1 MFWRKKEF
9 PPKTLH
15 LRIRRMNQSSS
26 GLNPQKVLPSPP
38 KSHGSVTS
46 MGLFGSRS
54 YWPLPIIIRSLR
66 RNLRLQNCFPRFCD
80 LQQQQVLASVFFLL
94 LLIMFRM
101 LRVVAVSICATRLN
115 ITRLQFLVF
124 VPYFP
129 FFFLP
134 QKYQY
139 SPNGNGI
146 FGRFVKDFLLFPPP
160 KRNFFYFC
168 PCHSGRNRNGQR
180 KRILRFIPQ
189 Q

>member
-1 MFWRKKEF
+1 MAKKKVF
-9 PPKTLH
+9 PKKTLH

-54 YWPLPIIIRSLR
+54 YWPLPIIIRSRR

-80 LQQQQVLASVFFLL
+80 LQQQQVLAGVFFLL
-94 LLIMFRM
+94 LLIMSRM
-101 LRVVAVSICATRLN
+101 LRVVAVSICATQLN

-129 FFFLP
+129 FFFLS
-134 QKYQY
+134 QKYHY

-146 FGRFVKDFLLFPPP
+146 SGRFVKDLLLFPPP
-160 KRNFFYFC
+160 KRNFPYFC

-180 KRILRFIPQ
+180 KRILRFVP
-189 Q
+189 

>member
-1 MFWRKKEF
+1 MAKKKVF
-9 PPKTLH
+9 PKKTLH

-54 YWPLPIIIRSLR
+54 YWPLPIIIRSRR
-66 RNLRLQNCFPRFCD
+66 RNLRLQNCFLRFCD
-80 LQQQQVLASVFFLL
+80 LQQQQVLAGVFFLL
-94 LLIMFRM
+94 LLIMSRM
-101 LRVVAVSICATRLN
+101 LRVVAVSICATQLN

-129 FFFLP
+129 FFFSS
-134 QKYQY
+134 QKYHY
-139 SPNGNGI
+139 SPNGIGI
-146 FGRFVKDFLLFPPP
+146 SGRFMEDLLLFTPP
-160 KRNFFYFC
+160 KRNFPYFC
-168 PCHSGRNRNGQR
+168 PCYSGRNRNGQR

-189 Q
+189 W